1 MSDNTPTVIIDTMD
15 DSCGWA
21 NSYSGFW
28 DGYIDREGGA
38 AFLPTSMSWDEL
50 WILTNKISGGNIRKE
65 MRKTAKKGYYC
76 EQITIQEHLQDMYE
90 INMSKTI
97 RQGKPMHEEWY
108 RYSVEELRR
117 SFGSPSVSSCPYH
130 HYQWF
135 GVFTKEKK
143 MVGYIKFNRVGQL
156 GVYGM
161 ILGHGDYLK
170 DGIIYFLHFYIQKLI
185 RESDN
190 ERYKGIAGTAYHAML
205 NGTKGLIFWK
215 HKAGFAQYHIVKV
228 LSIPKPIPEK
238 KEEEEKSKSAPHP

>member
-1 MSDNTPTVIIDTMD
+1 MTENVPKIIIDTMD
-15 DSCGWA
+15 DSCGWTNIA
-21 NSYSGFW
+21 CGFW
-28 DGYIDREGGA
+28 DGYIDTEGGA
-38 AFLPTSMSWDEL
+38 AFLPISMSWDEL
-50 WILTNKISGGNIRKE
+50 FALSNKISGGNTRKE
-65 MRKTAKKGYYC
+65 MRKATRKGYYC
-76 EQITIQEHLQDMYE
+76 EPIIPQAHIHEIVE
-90 INMSKTI
+90 INQSKAM

-108 RYSVEELRR
+108 HYSEAKMIQE
-117 SFGSPSVSSCPYH
+117 FGGVRIYTCPYH
-130 HYQWF
+130 YTQWF

-143 MVGYIKFNRVGQL
+143 MVGYIKFNRNGQL
-156 GVYGM
+156 AWYGM

-170 DGIIYFLHFYIQKLI
+170 DGIVYFLHFYIQKLI